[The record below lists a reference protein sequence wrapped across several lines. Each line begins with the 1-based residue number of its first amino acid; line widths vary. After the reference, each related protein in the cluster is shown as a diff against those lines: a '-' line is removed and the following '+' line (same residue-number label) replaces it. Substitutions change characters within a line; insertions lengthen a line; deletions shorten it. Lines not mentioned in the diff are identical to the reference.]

1 MQLAK
6 SGQIQNV
13 CGPNALMTITE
24 YALDYGDKELQDKV
38 DKLID
43 REIKNIEREDIR
55 TLVLEKIDRI
65 KKGERDL
72 YL

>member
-13 CGPNALMTITE
+13 CTPNALMTLME
-24 YALDYGDKELQDKV
+24 YSLDYGDIEFQRMVNQLV
-38 DKLID
+38 DS
-43 REIKNIEREDIR
+43 EIANIERDDIR
-55 TLVLEKIDRI
+55 KLLSDKICKI